1 MLQGLFITVLVLCLI
16 IGIVC
21 VTINLVRLNMPVPET
36 KLVYRYMP
44 KTFDEEQCSQPFVS
58 DIFKSMFTQQSPWI
72 NSVMDY
78 DRRKQES
85 INKYYISQV

>member
-1 MLQGLFITVLVLCLI
+1 MLQGLFITVLIMCLI
-16 IGIVC
+16 IGIVS

-36 KLVYRYMP
+36 KIVYRYMP
-44 KTFDEEQCSQPFVS
+44 KTFNEEQCNQPFVS

-78 DRRKQES
+78 DRRRQES
-85 INKYYISQV
+85 VNKYYISQV